1 MPELL
6 PKIAELSA
14 KLQKDPGSRL
24 FVPLA
29 EEYIKAE
36 MLDEAV
42 QVLTDGL
49 KKHPEFHVA
58 RVTLGRIY
66 FQQGKFAEARR
77 EFEEVV
83 KVNPDNLIALRK
95 LAVLYRQ
102 SKLLDLAKR
111 CCDALL
117 AANPKDAEM
126 LQLLQEIKA
135 AQGKD
140 EQSEISIAPPRS
152 HTTSSSGPGA
162 EHLLENSSGMPMAAR
177 TDLATGYVPPQ
188 PPSPSQTQTVTP
200 PAPSSPPMDSMG
212 SPAVGDDAQEEL
224 VSPTLA
230 QLYLRQGQYAQAVS
244 VYDEL
249 LRREPQNESYRQA
262 HNIALTLL
270 QGQQATPGTAQA
282 PPSGSAAPTASRL
295 PEKPPH
301 HPHDRVIDRL
311 QSWLLRIQQQ
321 RRRGAS

>member
-14 KLQKDPGSRL
+14 KLQKEPGSRL

-29 EEYIKAE
+29 EEYLKAE

-49 KKHPEFHVA
+49 KKHPDFHVA
-58 RVTLGRIY
+58 RATLGKIY
-66 FQQGKFAEARR
+66 FQQGKFAEAKR

-83 KVNPDNLIALRK
+83 RVNPDNLIALRK
-95 LAVLYRQ
+95 LALLYRQ
-102 SKLLDLAKR
+102 SKSLDQARR
-111 CCDALL
+111 CCETLL
-117 AANPKDAEM
+117 AANSKDAEM

-140 EQSEISIAPPRS
+140 EQAEISLASPKAKATPA
-152 HTTSSSGPGA
+152 SGSETA
-162 EHLLENSSGMPMAAR
+162 HVLENSSGMPMADQK
-177 TDLATGYVPPQ
+177 DLDTGYIPPQ
-188 PPSPSQTQTVTP
+188 PPAPPPS
-200 PAPSSPPMDSMG
+200 APPMNAKE
-212 SPAVGDDAQEEL
+212 SPVVGNDAQEEL

-230 QLYLRQGQYAQAVS
+230 QLYLSQGQYTQAVN

-249 LRREPQNESYRQA
+249 LRREPNNEVFRQA
-262 HNIALTLL
+262 HGIALSLL
-270 QGQQATPGTAQA
+270 QGQQAPAGAAQA
-282 PPSGSAAPTASRL
+282 PPTGPAASEPGPQSDRS
-295 PEKPPH
+295 PEH
-301 HPHDRVIDRL
+301 SHDRVIERL
-311 QSWLLRIQQQ
+311 QSWLSRIQQQ

>member
-49 KKHPEFHVA
+49 KKHPDFHVA
-58 RVTLGRIY
+58 RVTLGRIF
-66 FQQGKFAEARR
+66 FQQGKFAEAKR

-83 KVNPDNLIALRK
+83 KVNPDNLVALRK

-102 SKLLDLAKR
+102 SRALDQARR
-111 CCDALL
+111 CCDTLL
-117 AANPKDAEM
+117 AANPKDAEI

-140 EQSEISIAPPRS
+140 EQSEISIAPPKS
-152 HTTSSSGPGA
+152 NATPSSGSGT
-162 EHLLENSSGMPMAAR
+162 EHLLENSSGMPMTAR
-177 TDLATGYVPPQ
+177 TELDTGYVPPQ
-188 PPSPSQTQTVTP
+188 PPAPPQTQTVTP
-200 PAPSSPPMDSMG
+200 PEPS
-212 SPAVGDDAQEEL
+212 
-224 VSPTLA
+224 
-230 QLYLRQGQYAQAVS
+230 
-244 VYDEL
+244 
-249 LRREPQNESYRQA
+249 
-262 HNIALTLL
+262 
-270 QGQQATPGTAQA
+270 A
-282 PPSGSAAPTASRL
+282 PPKEAMES
-295 PEKPPH
+295 
-301 HPHDRVIDRL
+301 
-311 QSWLLRIQQQ
+311 
-321 RRRGAS
+321 